1 MKQSMS
7 ILTPRLISLASL
19 TFTCVAFASG
29 GIAAD
34 NTRAAVTVGVYA
46 QHAGGKIVYY
56 YRVVNNSPRNIT
68 AVSIGRNN
76 QNDGNPDNDVN
87 ELLELPAGWNSKLG
101 IPSTS
106 TNSPTGWR
114 VSVIAPEE
122 NATHAITWEP
132 MNDRSPKLLA
142 GQTVNKMSITVDKAD
157 TKYLSG
163 HALITYTDGNPINLT
178 VPLERL
184 DITPPSLTVNLSP
197 NTLIA
202 QNDKFVAIKASF
214 TIKDDYDRL
223 PEIKLESITANEPL
237 AANDIRDASFGLDD
251 RYFKFLAA
259 SKSTSGR
266 IYTVTYSATDASG
279 NQTIASATVTVTAPH
294 EQNEKEKVKVESK

>member
-1 MKQSMS
+1 
-7 ILTPRLISLASL
+7 
-19 TFTCVAFASG
+19 
-29 GIAAD
+29 
-34 NTRAAVTVGVYA
+34 
-46 QHAGGKIVYY
+46 
-56 YRVVNNSPRNIT
+56 
-68 AVSIGRNN
+68 
-76 QNDGNPDNDVN
+76 
-87 ELLELPAGWNSKLG
+87 
-101 IPSTS
+101 
-106 TNSPTGWR
+106 
-114 VSVIAPEE
+114 
-122 NATHAITWEP
+122 

-202 QNDKFVAIKASF
+202 QNDKFVAIKTSF